1 MMAQTQPTQEPVQS
15 TPASAS
21 TAFLAKALP
30 LGSMLA
36 RIEGIKGTGSVLVRQ
51 QQGQV
56 LGSFEVSQGRICS
69 ASTPARHEKIG
80 TCLLRKRPDL
90 KGKID
95 RIAEEARP
103 QRKWLGEAMIEAGLV
118 TEAEVRDCLIRQAAS
133 SFMRMVE
140 NGAGSTS
147 AFEATRGKSTFPHR
161 ISFSPSEIYVA
172 TGELSDNWPEDEAQR
187 HYKEWSS
194 RGEATLL
201 LLRST
206 SRAFPPM
213 VLAARGFETASVIE
227 IRTLARTVG
236 EACRNSFE
244 DGGGPQPGLVSYT
257 MERGKQRTDW
267 VFLNGQLRTA
277 VYWLSTAADLGLCLS
292 SGLRMLRGGGA

>member
-15 TPASAS
+15 APASAS

-36 RIEGIKGTGSVLVRQ
+36 RIEGIKGTGSVLIRQ

-69 ASTPARHEKIG
+69 AATPARHEKIG
-80 TCLLRKRPDL
+80 TCLLRKRPEL
-90 KGKID
+90 KDKID
-95 RIAEEARP
+95 GVADAARP
-103 QRKWLGEAMIEAGLV
+103 QRKWLGEALIEAGLA

-133 SFMRMVE
+133 AFMRMVE

-187 HYKEWSS
+187 HYREWSA

-236 EACRNSFE
+236 EACRNTF
-244 DGGGPQPGLVSYT
+244 DPGGGPQPGLVSYT

-277 VYWLSTAADLGLCLS
+277 VYRLSTASDLGLCLS
-292 SGLRMLRGGGA
+292 SGLRLLRGGGA